1 MNKCAFKYI
10 TIKPPHF
17 PLCFAVILAIA
28 NLVASIPSRSQIVPD
43 ATVNS
48 IVVPNGNTFQIDRG
62 TTVGGNLFHSFQDF
76 SLPTGTEAF
85 FNNALSIEN
94 IITRVTGNKIS
105 NIDGLIRANGTA
117 NLFLLNPNGITFG
130 RNAQLNIG
138 GSFIASTAE
147 SLLFENGN
155 IFSTNNPQASPLL
168 AISVP
173 IGLQFGSNPGTIVV
187 QGTGHNAQFFS
198 PGVAILNRDA
208 YRLQVKPGK
217 TLALVGGNVSLEGGI
232 LSTLGGRIELG
243 SVTDGSAIL
252 NAFPQGLMLTYPAT
266 NTFGNIQM
274 IQRALADA
282 SGINTGGVQIQG
294 QQVNIESGSVVL
306 VQNQGNQTAADIT
319 VSATESL
326 HIDGFINGIS
336 PEFGS
341 SSSLIYETLATG
353 ATGNIILTAPSIAFE
368 NGGGV
373 ISKAFSDSPGANII
387 VNASQELNLTGQP
400 GASLFTPLTTIFTLN
415 FGNGV
420 GGNISVTTQHLS
432 IANSGQVQ
440 TSVLGSG
447 NGGDITV
454 KADSILVV
462 GSTPPPGT
470 IYGQI
475 VFPSILAVSTFG
487 LGNSGNL
494 AIDTRTLSVQN
505 GAIVSASTLA
515 QGNAGTVRI
524 DASESIEVKDRVSEE
539 DPSQIAAAADTYSF
553 LIPTSN
559 LRGNGGQVTINT
571 PVLKVSNDATV
582 FVENQGVG
590 DAGILRINADKL
602 QLENGGNI
610 SASTTVGEGGNID
623 LQISNLLQMRDR
635 SFISAEA
642 GGSGNGGNIT
652 LNAPVVVGLENS
664 DIIANAVQGAGGNIQ
679 INTQGIFGL
688 AFRTQ
693 LTPQSDITASSQL
706 GVSGTVNISILNVNT
721 HNVVF
726 ITSNNFVGEAPVV
739 ASSCLTRRNA
749 QQGRFVVT
757 GNGGLSETPDRLA
770 MPYEAAQVRN
780 LGQLQIIRNR
790 SPETANSRQSDR
802 SNQEATGWDFTPEG
816 KLALVVTKGNIASP
830 TDLTCSN

>member
-17 PLCFAVILAIA
+17 PLCLTFILAIA
-28 NLVASIPSRSQIVPD
+28 NLVASVPGRSQIVPD

-48 IVVPNGNTFQIDRG
+48 IVVPNGNTVQIDGG
-62 TTVGGNLFHSFQDF
+62 TTVGGNLFHSFQEF

-117 NLFLLNPNGITFG
+117 NLFLLNPNGIVFG
-130 RNAQLNIG
+130 QNAQLNIG
-138 GSFIASTAE
+138 GSFIGSTAE

-155 IFSTNNPQASPLL
+155 IFSANNPQVSPLL
-168 AISVP
+168 TINVP
-173 IGLQFGSNPGTIVV
+173 VGLQFSSNPGTIVV
-187 QGTGHNAQFFS
+187 QGRGHNAQLFLFPPS
-198 PGVAILNRDA
+198 ITNLNRDA

-217 TLALVGGNVSLEGGI
+217 TLALVGGNVTLEGGI

-252 NAFPQGLMLTYPAT
+252 NALPQGLTLTYPAT

-274 IQRALADA
+274 TQRALADA

-294 QQVNIESGSVVL
+294 QQVNIESGSLVF
-306 VQNQGNQTAADIT
+306 VQNQGNQTAADIK

-326 HIDGFINGIS
+326 HINGL
-336 PEFGS
+336 FS
-341 SSSLIYETLATG
+341 SIFYETLATG

-368 NGGGV
+368 NGGSA
-373 ISKAFSDSPGANII
+373 ISNAFSDSPGANII
-387 VNASQELNLTGQP
+387 VNASKELNVTAQP
-400 GASLFTPLTTIFTLN
+400 GERPFTPLSTILTIN
-415 FGNGV
+415 YGNGV

-432 IANSGQVQ
+432 LVNSGQVQ
-440 TSVLGSG
+440 TTVVGSG
-447 NGGDITV
+447 NGGNITV

-470 IYGQI
+470 VYGQI
-475 VFPSILAVSTFG
+475 VFPSVLTVSTFG

-494 AIDTRTLSVQN
+494 AIETRTLSVQN
-505 GAIVSASTLA
+505 GGIVSASTLG
-515 QGNAGTVRI
+515 QGNAGNVRI
-524 DASESIEVKDRVSEE
+524 DASESIEVKDRVSQE
-539 DPSQIAAAADTYSF
+539 DASQIAAAADTFGIS
-553 LIPTSN
+553 LSD

-571 PVLKVSNDATV
+571 PVLKVSNAATV
-582 FVENQGVG
+582 FVENQGAG

-602 QLENGGNI
+602 QLENGSNI
-610 SASTTVGEGGNID
+610 SASTIVGEGGNID
-623 LQISNLLQMRDR
+623 LQISTLLQMRDR

-642 GGSGNGGNIT
+642 GGRGNGGNIT
-652 LNAPVVVGLENS
+652 LNAPVLVGLENS

-679 INTQGIFGL
+679 IGTQGIFGL

-693 LTPQSDITASSQL
+693 LTPESDITASSQL
-706 GVSGTVNISILNVNT
+706 GVNGTVNISTFDFSNQNIVFVPP
-721 HNVVF
+721 HNF
-726 ITSNNFVGEAPVV
+726 LGEAPVI
-739 ASSCLTRRNA
+739 ASSCLTRRNT

-757 GNGGLSETPDRLA
+757 GNGGISETPDTLL

-780 LGQLQIIRNR
+780 MGQLRESENR
-790 SPETANSRQSDR
+790 SSETSNSTQRGR
-802 SNQEATGWDFTPEG
+802 SIQEATGWDFTPDG
-816 KLALVVTKGNIASP
+816 KLVLVVKPDKIASP
-830 TDLTCSN
+830 TELTCSN